1 MKRTKEKGKSQS
13 KSPVDDMSAVLTEH
27 PEEPESRGATRGG
40 CTVLQGG
47 GGAFIIQSTVIY
59 SALTEGTRGNNSDS
73 ITVDELSAP
82 PPLPPS
88 LHGAV
93 PLKTDMKTKPGHS
106 GAPEAGPLAD
116 AATRPTPLLL
126 PLAPGPED
134 SPEANRPG
142 TQ

>member
-1 MKRTKEKGKSQS
+1 MYKQGRDKQLGGHML
-13 KSPVDDMSAVLTEH
+13 PH
-27 PEEPESRGATRGG
+27 PRS
-40 CTVLQGG
+40 
-47 GGAFIIQSTVIY
+47 
-59 SALTEGTRGNNSDS
+59 SALTEGTRGNNSGS
-73 ITVDELSAP
+73 ITVDELSAHSP
-82 PPLPPS
+82 FPSLPPS